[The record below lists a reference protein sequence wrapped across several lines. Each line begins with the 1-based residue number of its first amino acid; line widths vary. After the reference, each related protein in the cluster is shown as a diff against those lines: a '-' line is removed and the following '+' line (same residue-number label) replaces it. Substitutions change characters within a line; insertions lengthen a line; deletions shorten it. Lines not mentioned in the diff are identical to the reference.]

1 MVSFVLH
8 VSVVSPGRGSQGNF
22 EIPPWA
28 LGFGKESPPSL
39 LAVCPAGLGT
49 GPMAP
54 GAGIGRPPPPPPHP
68 VVVFTLLLAS
78 PLCSPAFVL
87 AAAQCGRTNLNS
99 ATVKLRFE
107 TRSTTG
113 QPGD

>member
-54 GAGIGRPPPPPPHP
+54 GAGIGHPPHPPPPRGGLHSPPRFSP
-68 VVVFTLLLAS
+68 VF
-78 PLCSPAFVL
+78 PAFVL

-113 QPGD
+113 QLGD